1 MVSTEISIAAHFV
14 KNQAFFH
21 KAKINDR
28 LSGSQR
34 AKVAR
39 IAMAAV
45 CIMAVAGWLDVRAMA
60 TCSSG
65 VIYFFIF
72 RF

>member
-1 MVSTEISIAAHFV
+1 MTNYQAVKAQNSHAKKWRLHAA
-14 KNQAFFH
+14 
-21 KAKINDR
+21 R
-28 LSGSQR
+28 
-34 AKVAR
+34 
-39 IAMAAV
+39 
-45 CIMAVAGWLDVRAMA
+45 AVAGWLDVRAME